1 MRFWEQEKFC
11 FQIRDSEEVFCKEN
25 PKVKI
30 REQIK
35 NKWYGDVFSCF
46 LTNAEIKSRIFV
58 ILLPMI
64 TNTKLLR
71 KEMIM
76 RKDKEQILF
85 KDYNPKEEETKK
97 PNLTNKND
105 IWFG

>member
-1 MRFWEQEKFC
+1 
-11 FQIRDSEEVFCKEN
+11 
-25 PKVKI
+25 
-30 REQIK
+30 
-35 NKWYGDVFSCF
+35 
-46 LTNAEIKSRIFV
+46 
-58 ILLPMI
+58 MI

-76 RKDKEQILF
+76 KKDKEQILF

-97 PNLTNKND
+97 PNITNKND

>member
-1 MRFWEQEKFC
+1 MVRQRF
-11 FQIRDSEEVFCKEN
+11 
-25 PKVKI
+25 
-30 REQIK
+30 
-35 NKWYGDVFSCF
+35 FSCF
-46 LTNAEIKSRIFV
+46 LTNLEIKSRIFV

>member
-1 MRFWEQEKFC
+1 
-11 FQIRDSEEVFCKEN
+11 
-25 PKVKI
+25 
-30 REQIK
+30 
-35 NKWYGDVFSCF
+35 
-46 LTNAEIKSRIFV
+46 
-58 ILLPMI
+58 MI

-76 RKDKEQILF
+76 RKDKEQILI
-85 KDYNPKEEETKK
+85 KHYNPKEEETKK